1 MKTSKI
7 LLLTLLVAS
16 TAFVGCKK
24 KGCTDPT
31 ATNYDSEAK
40 KDDGNCEYDTD
51 AYTLSG
57 QITTDQT
64 LTADQIWTLSGRV
77 VVTSGATL
85 TIEAGTI
92 IKATAGTGASSST
105 LIVARGGKLNANGTA
120 SAPIIMTSE
129 SDDIQ
134 VGQTQG
140 SSLNQNVRGLWGG
153 LLILGNAPCSFSGDV
168 TELQIEG
175 IPASDPSGLYG
186 GNDPA
191 DNSGSITYV
200 SIRHG
205 GAEIGEGNEINGL
218 TLGGV
223 GTGTTIN
230 NVEVVAN
237 VDDGIEF
244 FGGTVNASNL
254 LVWAQGDD
262 GLDIDQAY
270 AGTISNSMVIL
281 NDASDHAMEIDGP
294 EGSAAGSFTLDGIT
308 LIGTND
314 ECDATGVDGEISDY
328 RKGATGAN
336 NNVYVMNFTEGK
348 DIELDNDDARFEVN
362 ASGSQGLNPIS
373 TK

>member
-153 LLILGNAPCSFSGDV
+153 LLILGGKKTAP
-168 TELQIEG
+168 
-175 IPASDPSGLYG
+175 
-186 GNDPA
+186 
-191 DNSGSITYV
+191 
-200 SIRHG
+200 
-205 GAEIGEGNEINGL
+205 
-218 TLGGV
+218 
-223 GTGTTIN
+223 
-230 NVEVVAN
+230 
-237 VDDGIEF
+237 
-244 FGGTVNASNL
+244 
-254 LVWAQGDD
+254 QG
-262 GLDIDQAY
+262 
-270 AGTISNSMVIL
+270 
-281 NDASDHAMEIDGP
+281 
-294 EGSAAGSFTLDGIT
+294 
-308 LIGTND
+308 
-314 ECDATGVDGEISDY
+314 
-328 RKGATGAN
+328 
-336 NNVYVMNFTEGK
+336 
-348 DIELDNDDARFEVN
+348 
-362 ASGSQGLNPIS
+362 
-373 TK
+373 